1 MPHFSGRDS
10 HTVEKS
16 TRSTPRFPFVASAE
30 ILPEMGPG
38 VGATVKEIS
47 LYGCFL
53 EFTNPYPTR
62 SRVTVK
68 IFSES
73 TLFEA
78 KGAVIYAKP
87 DVGMGVAFRSVKPQ
101 SMRVLQGW
109 LLNAAQHNPP
119 MPSNPL
125 L

>member
-1 MPHFSGRDS
+1 
-10 HTVEKS
+10 VEKS
-16 TRSTPRFPFVASAE
+16 TPSTPRFPFVASAE

-62 SRVTVK
+62 TRVTVK

-73 TLFEA
+73 SLFEA

-87 DVGMGVAFRSVKPQ
+87 DVGMGVAKSPLLWLLGAVLVFSPRALEIYSRDPRKYVDPHLRSV
-101 SMRVLQGW
+101 S
-109 LLNAAQHNPP
+109 
-119 MPSNPL
+119 
-125 L
+125 